1 MRDLHIIRVNS
12 AMLVKHQTDKMV
24 YVYRPSVAQ
33 HAQLLN
39 NTNKESSLMQ
49 QFVAQGLKQ
58 YTRTAL
64 QANGFSFLTT

>member
-1 MRDLHIIRVNS
+1 MRDLHIIGVNS

-39 NTNKESSLMQ
+39 NTNQESSLMQ
-49 QFVAQGLKQ
+49 QFVAQG
-58 YTRTAL
+58 
-64 QANGFSFLTT
+64 